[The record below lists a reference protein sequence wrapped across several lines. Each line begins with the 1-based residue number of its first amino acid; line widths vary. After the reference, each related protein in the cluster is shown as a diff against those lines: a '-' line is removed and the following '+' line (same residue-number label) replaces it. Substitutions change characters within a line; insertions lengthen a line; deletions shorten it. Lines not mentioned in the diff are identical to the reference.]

1 METEQARP
9 SDEVGITVH
18 IHKAFWRRSQNVVTD
33 QIRETSGALLGDAA
47 LDGAGG
53 WGGTLGRRSDMGD
66 GEELTSWH
74 VTYQP
79 CGLGERIHPCNQQTF

>member
-33 QIRETSGALLGDAA
+33 QIRETSGALLGDAV

-53 WGGTLGRRSDMGD
+53 WGPLW
-66 GEELTSWH
+66 EEGATW
-74 VTYQP
+74 VTAK
-79 CGLGERIHPCNQQTF
+79 N